1 MDSDVLSRS
10 FEKIGAR
17 VQIVPTNPPIRPRLL
32 ACGNRPP
39 ARGFSVE
46 VKNDSRGRFFEI
58 RTTRGIKFT
67 TTEGPPNSESLL
79 LFVKTK
85 KGVYPFSCGNHNG
98 AYCVHEFPELNCKI
112 KLVK

>member
-1 MDSDVLSRS
+1 MDTDVLARS

-46 VKNDSRGRFFEI
+46 VKNDARGQLFEI
-58 RTTRGIKFT
+58 RTSGGIDFKAVEVKPDDHSLILLAENKTGIKGKFICVYAKL
-67 TTEGPPNSESLL
+67 GCS
-79 LFVKTK
+79 VK
-85 KGVYPFSCGNHNG
+85 
-98 AYCVHEFPELNCKI
+98 
-112 KLVK
+112 